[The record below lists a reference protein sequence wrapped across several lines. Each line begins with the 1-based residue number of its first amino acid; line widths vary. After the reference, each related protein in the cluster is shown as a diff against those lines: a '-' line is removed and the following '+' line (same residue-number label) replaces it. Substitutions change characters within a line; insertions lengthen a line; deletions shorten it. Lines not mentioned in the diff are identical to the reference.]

1 MISIQDKITSRYKF
15 EWQWNLTSMEVI
27 ILFQSEK
34 KPTLFFVIR
43 KQNLHYK

>member
-27 ILFQSEK
+27 ILFQSENK
-34 KPTLFFVIR
+34 LFFVIR